1 VLSLGVALEIFD
13 FAGDAIVFSKVLDDP
28 SADGIVGLFTACFVM
43 SAVVSLTSLAVKAFL
58 YRKQMI
64 ARREQFL
71 VPPDELAQKI
81 QAEKVLLD
89 DAKKMK
95 MLTIVNT
102 VLALL
107 EDVPMLIMTCQFTL
121 LDQSKI
127 SALTLASMITSG
139 ANGAVKLSKLLQLK
153 ATLDQEGRSTKALA
167 EMGTRRRRLQR
178 LASDEGLDW
187 VDFTAVATKL
197 THQFNEP
204 PDDSNSGAKGIEGM
218 EMRPMVVRRWDEQ
231 RIVEWLQ
238 TSTTAG
244 WEDCTAAVDGAM
256 VELCVD
262 QTDFASLLITLH
274 RGLAKRNVQ
283 IVPRISARLPTE
295 AVEHG
300 IVSDGAQALK
310 AVA

>member
-1 VLSLGVALEIFD
+1 VGQ
-13 FAGDAIVFSKVLDDP
+13 AGPFVP
-28 SADGIVGLFTACFVM
+28 SNAPSNAP
-43 SAVVSLTSLAVKAFL
+43 S
-58 YRKQMI
+58 Y
-64 ARREQFL
+64 
-71 VPPDELAQKI
+71 
-81 QAEKVLLD
+81 
-89 DAKKMK
+89 
-95 MLTIVNT
+95 
-102 VLALL
+102 
-107 EDVPMLIMTCQFTL
+107 
-121 LDQSKI
+121 
-127 SALTLASMITSG
+127 AS
-139 ANGAVKLSKLLQLK
+139 
-153 ATLDQEGRSTKALA
+153 
-167 EMGTRRRRLQR
+167 
-178 LASDEGLDW
+178 
-187 VDFTAVATKL
+187 
-197 THQFNEP
+197 
-204 PDDSNSGAKGIEGM
+204 SNAPSNAPSEFH
-218 EMRPMVVRRWDEQ
+218 EQ